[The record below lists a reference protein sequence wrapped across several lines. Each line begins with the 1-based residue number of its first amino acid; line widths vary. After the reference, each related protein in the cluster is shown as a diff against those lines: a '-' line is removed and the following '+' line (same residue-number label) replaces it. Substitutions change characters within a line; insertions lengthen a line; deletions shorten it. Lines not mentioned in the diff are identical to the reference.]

1 MSASGNTGMV
11 VGSLI
16 GITALL
22 TFSFTLCT
30 CCIVRC
36 FRPQRS
42 PGPAWYPDQNG
53 NRRVVNRWNDND
65 HYGYVFA
72 RRATIN
78 DFANDYN
85 PPSTALGR
93 DRLRASFG
101 HIAGFGYEAAVA
113 S

>member
-1 MSASGNTGMV
+1 
-11 VGSLI
+11 
-16 GITALL
+16 
-22 TFSFTLCT
+22 
-30 CCIVRC
+30 
-36 FRPQRS
+36 
-42 PGPAWYPDQNG
+42 
-53 NRRVVNRWNDND
+53 
-65 HYGYVFA
+65 VFA

-93 DRLRASFG
+93 ERLRASFG